1 MTNPMSES
9 DIRALA
15 DQAEIDALGV
25 VGVPEPFEV
34 PEADEMRPYT
44 MARDT
49 ISQALDLNRQLLAE
63 KRALREELRLE
74 IALLLDETEL
84 LDRMWRL
91 ANKGAKDG

>member
-25 VGVPEPFEV
+25 VGVPEPFES
-34 PEADEMRPYT
+34 PEAPELRPYT

-74 IALLLDETEL
+74 IALLVDETEL